1 MSAPNAA
8 SVTCESINDN
18 FQRETG
24 RIALGTHRLGLYKDP
39 YLRFVNQSAF
49 PDHMGAIITN
59 TIAQRSL
66 ATGSGWSDIGIT
78 GGVEVCSETQSSVT
92 NSCLAP
98 VKKVGYAFD
107 QKTFKLR
114 HQAVESDW
122 ICLEDVRTSAFP
134 IDDVNNYIK
143 ILADN
148 INVEWI
154 KRYDNDYLENATK
167 LSVEAGLDQT
177 TTGITFDS
185 DGLAKISGL
194 TAPTSVLTTGVL
206 RAVYDTLYTDN
217 AGDDGDAV
225 TDDGSPVFNIFSER
239 ATVEQLVKI
248 NEDIL
253 QDIRCS
259 DRVNDLLGPNGN
271 MLLPKKS
278 YAGYVFHSR
287 PFPKRFN
294 DGAGAD
300 AGKLVEVPPYITA
313 SATKGTKAIV
323 NPAYKNAKYTST
335 VIFHPKA
342 MEWLVPNPNLKV
354 GKLVYDA
361 QNYRGDFRWINEYDK
376 QCNPDKNS
384 GYWRAKMACAVK
396 QIFPQWGYYIIHLRC
411 SLAGDLVPCA
421 SGSGYGYL
429 VP

>member
-1 MSAPNAA
+1 MSAPVAT
-8 SVTCESINDN
+8 TCESISDQ

-39 YLRFVNQSAF
+39 YLRFVTQSAF
-49 PDHMGAIITN
+49 PDNMGAIVKN
-59 TIAQRSL
+59 TIAQRTI
-66 ATGSGWSDIGIT
+66 AVGSGWEDIGVT
-78 GGVEVCSETQSSVT
+78 GVSGET

-98 VKKVGYAFD
+98 VKTVSYAFD
-107 QKTFKLR
+107 QKDFKLR
-114 HQAVESDW
+114 HQAIESDW

-148 INVEWI
+148 VNKEWI
-154 KRYDNDYLENATK
+154 ERYDNDYLAFSTK
-167 LSVEAGLDQT
+167 VSVEP
-177 TTGITFDS
+177 
-185 DGLAKISGL
+185 GL
-194 TAPTSVLTTGVL
+194 TESSSTSGFTSALPAPTSVMTIGVL
-206 RAVYDTLYTDN
+206 REIYDRLYQDN

-225 TDDGSPVFNIFSER
+225 TDDGSPVFNVFAER
-239 ATVEQLVKI
+239 ATIENLIKL
-248 NEDIL
+248 NEDVR
-253 QDIRCS
+253 QDIRWS
-259 DRVNDLLGPNGN
+259 DRVNDLLGANGSS
-271 MLLPKKS
+271 LLPRKS
-278 YAGYVFHSR
+278 YGGFVFHSR

-294 DGAGAD
+294 DNGSGGYTEVLPYASAGASVN
-300 AGKLVEVPPYITA
+300 GKNKYI
-313 SATKGTKAIV
+313 I
-323 NPAYKNAKYTST
+323 NPAYKAAKYTTT
-335 VIFHPKA
+335 VVFHPKA

-376 QCNPDKNS
+376 NCNPDKNS

>member
-1 MSAPNAA
+1 MSAQTAT
-8 SVTCESINDN
+8 TCEAISDQ

-39 YLRFVNQSAF
+39 YLRLVTQSAF
-49 PDHMGAIITN
+49 PDNMGKTITN
-59 TIAQRSL
+59 TIARRTIAS
-66 ATGSGWSDIGIT
+66 GSGWETIGVT
-78 GGVEVCSETQSSVT
+78 GEAGQD

-107 QKTFKLR
+107 QKNFSLR
-114 HQAVESDW
+114 QQAVESDW

-148 INVEWI
+148 VNVEWI
-154 KRYDNDYLENATK
+154 KRYDNDYLSNVNI
-167 LSVEAGLDQT
+167 LSVEAGFDTQIG
-177 TTGITFDS
+177 TGVTFSGDNATIT
-185 DGLAKISGL
+185 GL

-206 RAVYDTLYTDN
+206 RQIYDSLYSDN

-225 TDDGSPVFNIFSER
+225 TDDGAPVFNVMSDR
-239 ATVEQLVKI
+239 ATIEQMIKI
-248 NEDIL
+248 NEDIR
-253 QDIRCS
+253 QDIRWS
-259 DRVNDLLGPNGN
+259 DRVNDLLGTNGQ

-294 DGAGAD
+294 DGAG
-300 AGKLVEVPPYITA
+300 GTLVEVPPYITD
-313 SATKGTKAIV
+313 SAFKGTKAIV

-342 MEWLVPNPNLKV
+342 LEWLVPNPNLKV

-376 QCNPDKNS
+376 NCNPDKNS

-396 QIFPQWGYYIIHLRC
+396 QIFPEWGYYIIHLRC
-411 SLAGDLVPCA
+411 SLANDLVPCA
-421 SGSGYGYL
+421 SGAGYGYL

>member
-1 MSAPNAA
+1 MSAP
-8 SVTCESINDN
+8 SGVTCESINDN

-24 RIALGTHRLGLYKDP
+24 RIALGTYRLGLYKDP
-39 YLRFVNQSAF
+39 YLRFVTQSAF
-49 PDHMGAIITN
+49 PDNMGAIITN
-59 TIAQRSL
+59 TIAQRTV
-66 ATGSGWSDIGIT
+66 ATGTGWEDVGVTGVSG
-78 GGVEVCSETQSSVT
+78 ET

-98 VKKVGYAFD
+98 VKTVGYAFD

-114 HQAVESDW
+114 HQAIESNW

-148 INVEWI
+148 VNVEWI
-154 KRYDNDYLENATK
+154 QRYDNDYLEHSTK
-167 LSVEAGLDQT
+167 LSVEPGLDDSGT
-177 TTGITFDS
+177 VTFS
-185 DGLAKISGL
+185 SGLATIAGT
-194 TAPTSVLTTGVL
+194 TAPTSILTLGTL
-206 RAVYDTLYTDN
+206 REIYDRLYQDN

-225 TDDGSPVFNIFSER
+225 SDDGSPVFNVFAER
-239 ATVEQLVKI
+239 ATIENLIKLNNDVR
-248 NEDIL
+248 EDI
-253 QDIRCS
+253 RWS
-259 DRVNDLLGPNGN
+259 DRVNDLLGPNGSS
-271 MLLPKKS
+271 LLPKKS
-278 YAGYVFHSR
+278 YGGYVFHSR

-294 DGAGAD
+294 DNGSG
-300 AGKLVEVPPYITA
+300 GFVEVAPYVTSTVA
-313 SATKGTKAIV
+313 GEAAATKGTKYVI
-323 NPAYKNAKYTST
+323 NPAYKAAKYTST

-376 QCNPDKNS
+376 TCNPDKNS

-396 QIFPQWGYYIIHLRC
+396 QVFPQWGYYLLHLRC
-411 SLAGDLVPCA
+411 NLANDLVACP

-429 VP
+429 G

>member
-1 MSAPNAA
+1 MSAQVAT
-8 SVTCESINDN
+8 SCESISDQ
-18 FQRETG
+18 FSRETG

-39 YLRFVNQSAF
+39 YLRFVSQSAF
-49 PDHMGAIITN
+49 PDNMGAVIKN
-59 TIAQRSL
+59 TIAQRTVT
-66 ATGSGWSDIGIT
+66 TGANGWEDIGIT
-78 GGVEVCSETQSSVT
+78 GASGQD
-92 NSCLAP
+92 NSCLP
-98 VKKVGYAFD
+98 NVRKVSYAFD
-107 QKTFKLR
+107 QKDFRLR
-114 HQAVESDW
+114 HLAIESDW

-148 INVEWI
+148 VNVEWI
-154 KRYDNDYLENATK
+154 KRYDNDYLQHSTK
-167 LSVEAGLDQT
+167 LSVEAGMDT
-177 TTGITFDS
+177 TVSGITFDAA
-185 DGLAKISGL
+185 GLSSISGL

-206 RAVYDTLYTDN
+206 RQIYDTLYTDN

-225 TDDGSPVFNIFSER
+225 TDDGSPVFNVFAER
-239 ATVEQLVKI
+239 GTIEQLIKI
-248 NEDIL
+248 NEDIR
-253 QDIRCS
+253 QDIRWS
-259 DRVNDLLGPNGN
+259 DRVNDLLGPNGQ

-294 DGAGAD
+294 DGEGGA
-300 AGKLVEVPPYITA
+300 LVEVPPYVSAGA
-313 SATKGTKAIV
+313 SVNGNNKYVV

-354 GKLVYDA
+354 GKLTYDA

-376 QCNPDKNS
+376 NCNPDKNS

-396 QIFPQWGYYIIHLRC
+396 QMFPQWGYYIVHLRC
-411 SLAGDLVPCA
+411 SLANDLVPCS

>member
-1 MSAPNAA
+1 MSAP
-8 SVTCESINDN
+8 SGLTCESINDN

-39 YLRFVNQSAF
+39 YLRLVSQSAF
-49 PDHMGAIITN
+49 PDHMGAIIKN
-59 TIAQRSL
+59 TIAQRTI
-66 ATGSGWSDIGIT
+66 ATGSGWEDVGVT
-78 GGVEVCSETQSSVT
+78 GVSGET

-107 QKTFKLR
+107 QKDFRLR
-114 HQAVESDW
+114 HQAVESNW

-148 INVEWI
+148 VNVEWI
-154 KRYDNDYLENATK
+154 KRYDNDYLANVNI
-167 LSVEAGLDQT
+167 LSVEAGFDTQIG
-177 TTGITFDS
+177 TGVAFTNDLATIT
-185 DGLAKISGL
+185 GL

-206 RAVYDTLYTDN
+206 RQIYDTLYTDN

-225 TDDGSPVFNIFSER
+225 TDDGSPVFNVMADR
-239 ATVEQLVKI
+239 ATVEQLVKL
-248 NEDIL
+248 NEDIR
-253 QDIRCS
+253 QDIRWS
-259 DRVNDLLGPNGN
+259 DRINDLLGPNGN

-294 DGAGAD
+294 DGPEGT
-300 AGKLVEVPPYITA
+300 LVEVAPYVSAGA
-313 SATKGTKAIV
+313 SVNGQTKYVV

-354 GKLVYDA
+354 GKLTYDA
-361 QNYRGDFRWINEYDK
+361 QNYRGDFRWINEFDK
-376 QCNPDKNS
+376 TCNPDKNS

-396 QIFPQWGYYIIHLRC
+396 QIFPQWGYYLIHLRC
-411 SLAGDLVPCA
+411 SLAGDLVPCS

>member
-1 MSAPNAA
+1 MSAPTGL
-8 SVTCESINDN
+8 TCESINDN

-24 RIALGTHRLGLYKDP
+24 RIALGTHRLGLYKYP
-39 YLRFVNQSAF
+39 YLRLVTQSAF
-49 PDHMGAIITN
+49 PDSMGAVIKN
-59 TIAQRSL
+59 TIAQRTI
-66 ATGSGWSDIGIT
+66 AVGSGWEDVGVT
-78 GGVEVCSETQSSVT
+78 GVSGET

-98 VKKVGYAFD
+98 TKTVGYAFD
-107 QKTFKLR
+107 QKDFRLR
-114 HQAVESDW
+114 HQAVESNW

-148 INVEWI
+148 VNVEWT
-154 KRYDNDYLENATK
+154 KRYDNDYLANVNI
-167 LSVEAGLDQT
+167 LSVEAG
-177 TTGITFDS
+177 FDS
-185 DGLAKISGL
+185 QIGTGVTFTNDLATITGL

-206 RAVYDTLYTDN
+206 RQIYDTLYTDN

-225 TDDGSPVFNIFSER
+225 TDDGAPVFNVMSDR
-239 ATVEQLVKI
+239 ATIEQMVKI
-248 NEDIL
+248 NEDIR
-253 QDIRCS
+253 QDIRWS
-259 DRVNDLLGPNGN
+259 DRINDLLGSNGQ

-287 PFPKRFN
+287 PFAKRFN
-294 DGAGAD
+294 DGNG
-300 AGKLVEVPPYITA
+300 GTLVEVPPYVSAGA
-313 SATKGTKAIV
+313 SINGQTKYVV

-361 QNYRGDFRWINEYDK
+361 QNYRGDFRWINEFDRA
-376 QCNPDKNS
+376 CNPDKNS

-411 SLAGDLVPCA
+411 SLANDLVPCSA
-421 SGSGYGYL
+421 GSGYGYL

>member
-1 MSAPNAA
+1 MSAQTAT
-8 SVTCESINDN
+8 TCEAINDN

-39 YLRFVNQSAF
+39 YLRFVTQSAF
-49 PDHMGAIITN
+49 PDNMGKTITN
-59 TIAQRSL
+59 TIAQRTV
-66 ATGSGWSDIGIT
+66 ATGSGWEEIGVT
-78 GGVEVCSETQSSVT
+78 GESGQD

-107 QKTFKLR
+107 QKNFSLR

-148 INVEWI
+148 VNVEWI
-154 KRYDNDYLENATK
+154 KRYDDDYYATVTK
-167 LSVEAGLDQT
+167 ISVEAGLAET
-177 TTGITFDS
+177 AGSTFGS
-185 DGLAKISGL
+185 LPN
-194 TAPTSVLTTGVL
+194 PTSVLTVGVL
-206 RAVYDTLYTDN
+206 RELYDRLYQNN

-225 TDDGSPVFNIFSER
+225 TDDGSPVFNVFAER
-239 ATVEQLVKI
+239 ATIENLIKL
-248 NEDIL
+248 NEDVR
-253 QDIRCS
+253 QDIRYS
-259 DRVNDLLGPNGN
+259 DRVNDLLGANGSS
-271 MLLPKKS
+271 LLPKKA
-278 YAGYVFHSR
+278 YGGFVFHSR

-294 DGAGAD
+294 DDGAG
-300 AGKLVEVPPYITA
+300 GYTEVVPYIAA
-313 SATKGTKAIV
+313 SGAVKGTKYII
-323 NPAYKNAKYTST
+323 NPAYKAAKYTST

-342 MEWLVPNPNLKV
+342 VEWLVPNPNLKV

-376 QCNPDKNS
+376 NCNPDKNS

-396 QIFPQWGYYIIHLRC
+396 QIFPEWGYYIIHLRC

>member
-1 MSAPNAA
+1 MSQP
-8 SVTCESINDN
+8 VGLTCSQIDDH

-39 YLRFVNQSAF
+39 YLRLVTQSAF
-49 PDHMGAIITN
+49 PDGMGAVITN
-59 TIAQRSL
+59 TVAQRTI
-66 ATGSGWSDIGIT
+66 ATGSGWTDIGIT
-78 GGVEVCSETQSSVT
+78 GGVEVCSQTESNST
-92 NSCLAP
+92 NSCLPP

-114 HQAVESDW
+114 HQAVESEW

-134 IDDVNNYIK
+134 VDDVNNYIK

-148 INVEWI
+148 VNVEWI
-154 KRYDNDYLENATK
+154 KRYDNDYLSHVNIV
-167 LSVEAGLDQT
+167 SVESGLDSQIG
-177 TTGITFDS
+177 TGVTFNGD
-185 DGLAKISGL
+185 LATISGL
-194 TAPTSVLTTGVL
+194 TAPTSVMTTGVL
-206 RAVYDTLYTDN
+206 RQIYDTLYTDN

-225 TDDGSPVFNIFSER
+225 TDDGSPVFNVMSDR
-239 ATVEQLVKI
+239 ATIEQLIKI
-248 NEDIL
+248 NEDIR
-253 QDIRCS
+253 QDIRWS
-259 DRVNDLLGPNGN
+259 DRVNDLLGSNGQ

-294 DGAGAD
+294 DGPNGT
-300 AGKLVEVPPYITA
+300 LVEVAPYITT
-313 SATKGTKAIV
+313 SATKGTKAIP

-361 QNYRGDFRWINEYDK
+361 QNYRGDFRWINEYSYE
-376 QCNPDKNS
+376 CNPDKNS

-396 QIFPQWGYYIIHLRC
+396 QIIPSWGYYFIHLRC
-411 SLAGDLVPCA
+411 SLANDLVPCA

>member
-1 MSAPNAA
+1 MSAPTGL
-8 SVTCESINDN
+8 TCESINDN

-39 YLRFVNQSAF
+39 YLRLVTQSAF
-49 PDHMGAIITN
+49 PDSMGAVIKN
-59 TIAQRSL
+59 TIAQRTI
-66 ATGSGWSDIGIT
+66 AVGSGWEDVGVT
-78 GGVEVCSETQSSVT
+78 GVSGET

-98 VKKVGYAFD
+98 TKTVGYAFD
-107 QKTFKLR
+107 QKDFRLR
-114 HQAVESDW
+114 HQAVESNW

-148 INVEWI
+148 VNVEWT
-154 KRYDNDYLENATK
+154 KRYDNDYLANVNI
-167 LSVEAGLDQT
+167 LSVEAG
-177 TTGITFDS
+177 FDS
-185 DGLAKISGL
+185 QIGTGVTFTNDLATITGL

-206 RAVYDTLYTDN
+206 RQIYDTLYTDN

-225 TDDGSPVFNIFSER
+225 TDDGAPVFNVMSDR
-239 ATVEQLVKI
+239 ATIEQMVKI
-248 NEDIL
+248 NEDIR
-253 QDIRCS
+253 QDIRWS
-259 DRVNDLLGPNGN
+259 DRINDLLGSNGQ

-287 PFPKRFN
+287 PFAKRFN
-294 DGAGAD
+294 DGDG
-300 AGKLVEVPPYITA
+300 GTLVEVPPYVSAGA
-313 SATKGTKAIV
+313 SINGQTKYVV

-361 QNYRGDFRWINEYDK
+361 QNYRGDFRWINEFDRA
-376 QCNPDKNS
+376 CNPDKNS

-411 SLAGDLVPCA
+411 SLANDLVPCA

>member
-1 MSAPNAA
+1 MSAQTAT
-8 SVTCESINDN
+8 TCEAISDQ

-39 YLRFVNQSAF
+39 YLRLVTQSAF
-49 PDHMGAIITN
+49 PDNMGKTITN
-59 TIAQRSL
+59 TIARRTIAS
-66 ATGSGWSDIGIT
+66 GSGWETIGVT
-78 GGVEVCSETQSSVT
+78 GEAGQD

-107 QKTFKLR
+107 QKNFSLR
-114 HQAVESDW
+114 QQAIESDW

-148 INVEWI
+148 VNVEWI
-154 KRYDNDYLENATK
+154 KRYDNDYLSNVNVM
-167 LSVEAGLDQT
+167 SVEAGFDKQT
-177 TTGITFDS
+177 GLGSTGSITNDLATIS
-185 DGLAKISGL
+185 DL

-206 RAVYDTLYTDN
+206 RQIYDTLYSDN

-225 TDDGSPVFNIFSER
+225 TDDGAPVFNVMSDR
-239 ATVEQLVKI
+239 ATIEQLVKI
-248 NEDIL
+248 NEDIR
-253 QDIRCS
+253 QDIRWS
-259 DRVNDLLGPNGN
+259 DRVNDLLGTNGQ

-294 DGAGAD
+294 DGAG
-300 AGKLVEVPPYITA
+300 GTLVEVAPYITEGA
-313 SATKGTKAIV
+313 FKGTKAVV

-361 QNYRGDFRWINEYDK
+361 QNYRGDFRWVNEYDK
-376 QCNPDKNS
+376 NCNPDKNS

-396 QIFPQWGYYIIHLRC
+396 QIFPEWGYYIIHLRC
-411 SLAGDLVPCA
+411 SLANDLVPCA

>member
-1 MSAPNAA
+1 MSAPTGL
-8 SVTCESINDN
+8 TCESINDN

-39 YLRFVNQSAF
+39 YLRLVTQSAF
-49 PDHMGAIITN
+49 PDSMGAVIKN
-59 TIAQRSL
+59 TIAQRTI
-66 ATGSGWSDIGIT
+66 ATGSGWEDVGVT
-78 GGVEVCSETQSSVT
+78 GVSGET

-107 QKTFKLR
+107 QKDFRLR
-114 HQAVESDW
+114 HQAVESNW

-148 INVEWI
+148 VNVEWT
-154 KRYDNDYLENATK
+154 KRYDNDYLANVNI
-167 LSVEAGLDQT
+167 LSVEAG
-177 TTGITFDS
+177 FDS
-185 DGLAKISGL
+185 QIGTGVTFTNDLATITGL

-206 RAVYDTLYTDN
+206 RQIYDTLYTDN

-225 TDDGSPVFNIFSER
+225 TDDGAPVFNVMSDR
-239 ATVEQLVKI
+239 ATIEQMVKI
-248 NEDIL
+248 NEDIR
-253 QDIRCS
+253 QDIRWS
-259 DRVNDLLGPNGN
+259 DRINDLLGSNGQ

-287 PFPKRFN
+287 PFAKRFN
-294 DGAGAD
+294 DGDG
-300 AGKLVEVPPYITA
+300 GTLVEVAPYVSAGA
-313 SATKGTKAIV
+313 SINGQTKYVV

-361 QNYRGDFRWINEYDK
+361 QNYRGDFRWINEFDK
-376 QCNPDKNS
+376 ECNPDKNS

-411 SLAGDLVPCA
+411 SLANDLVPCA